1 MKLKLRFRIV
11 IHVWGGFGSQLLGL
25 SSAIELTKRFPNR
38 KIRMVFHSSGITERL
53 LEIPIDWLSSYEV
66 VQSLDYRPSTDN
78 ISKSHVRTL
87 RLITKTLVSNF
98 AAFIGV
104 LSRLED
110 GSLDELK
117 PWILQLRGHYTNIAL
132 SDGTI
137 SKLASLLK
145 LEDFE
150 DVNFKQS
157 TAIHLRLG
165 DLVGNKSK
173 SHIDISRLSETL
185 LKIDG
190 GSSFEVFS
198 DSTASEVKRFLGPLV
213 PESINWNS
221 FNISPIETIQRCF
234 SSNVFLGTNSKLSIW
249 IAIFRANSN
258 LGDRTYLPFEMQ
270 RQIIVESHLM
280 HKFVRIKTY

>member
-78 ISKSHVRTL
+78 ISKSHIRTL

-132 SDGTI
+132 SDETI

-150 DVNFKQS
+150 DVNFKHS
-157 TAIHLRLG
+157 TTIHLRLG

-198 DSTASEVKRFLGPLV
+198 DSTASEVKRFLGPLA